1 MLTLLKIYQ
10 AVQKTD
16 RQIAALSTCTRPAG
30 RRFHKVKFLSVLRF
44 IFGSVVFNA
53 AD

>member
-16 RQIAALSTCTRPAG
+16 QQIAALSTCTRPAG
-30 RRFHKVKFLSVLRF
+30 KRFHKEMFVSFALYFR
-44 IFGSVVFNA
+44 
-53 AD
+53 

>member
-16 RQIAALSTCTRPAG
+16 RQIA
-30 RRFHKVKFLSVLRF
+30 VLT
-44 IFGSVVFNA
+44 
-53 AD
+53 

>member
-16 RQIAALSTCTRPAG
+16 QQIAASRDVNPGEGPSIIRPP
-30 RRFHKVKFLSVLRF
+30 
-44 IFGSVVFNA
+44 
-53 AD
+53 